1 MQVSA
6 NGVRV
11 EVDIRGPAH
20 GEPLL
25 MIMGLGMQLIAWP
38 DGLVD
43 ALVAH
48 GFRVIRF
55 DNRDVG
61 LSQPFDQL
69 GVPSIPMAALLHAF
83 HLPVQAPYQLADL
96 ARDAVGVL
104 DALGIARAHVC
115 GASMGG
121 MVAQHLGFSHGER
134 VKSLTL
140 MMTSSGHRSL
150 PKESWPVR
158 RAMLSR
164 PRPGAT
170 PQQRREHLLDHY
182 MHLYGVIGS
191 PGYPG
196 DPAEMRERIEQ
207 GVRRS
212 FRPQAVARQ
221 LVAIA
226 ADMAGPA
233 WRTVSARAG
242 SMPQRAANASPSAR
256 AARFRPSTR
265 FTTSFMP
272 APLPHGPRWN
282 HSRAKQRTRATAS
295 AIRSAGPPSITTALP
310 SRTWALDPAIVAS

>member
-6 NGVRV
+6 NGVRI
-11 EVDIRGPAH
+11 EVDIHGPDS

-38 DGLVD
+38 EGLVEQ
-43 ALVAH
+43 LVAQ

-69 GVPSIPMAALLHAF
+69 GVPNIPLAALLHTLR
-83 HLPVQAPYQLADL
+83 LPVQAPYQIADL

-104 DALGIARAHVC
+104 DALGLPKAHIC

-121 MVAQHLGFSHGER
+121 MVAQHLGFAHASR

-140 MMTSSGHRSL
+140 MMTTSGHRSL
-150 PKESWPVR
+150 PKESLKVR

-164 PRPGAT
+164 PRPGTT
-170 PQQRREHLLDHY
+170 PEQKFENVLDHY
-182 MHLYGVIGS
+182 VSLYGVIGS
-191 PGYPG
+191 PGYP
-196 DPAEMRERIEQ
+196 PEPRQLRERIAR
-207 GVRRS
+207 GIRRA

-226 ADMAGPA
+226 ADRHRAERLPRITAPTLVIHGEHDALIPVA
-233 WRTVSARAG
+233 AAHDLAHRIPGARLEIIPGWGHDLPEALW
-242 SMPQRAANASPSAR
+242 PRLAAEVA
-256 AARFRPSTR
+256 
-265 FTTSFMP
+265 
-272 APLPHGPRWN
+272 
-282 HSRAKQRTRATAS
+282 ATARR
-295 AIRSAGPPSITTALP
+295 A
-310 SRTWALDPAIVAS
+310 

>member
-6 NGVRV
+6 NGVCI
-11 EVDIRGPAH
+11 EVDIHGPDD

-43 ALVAH
+43 QLVAR

-61 LSQPFDQL
+61 LSQSFDKL
-69 GVPSIPMAALLHAF
+69 GVPNIPLAALLHTLG
-83 HLPVQAPYQLADL
+83 LPVKAPYQIADL

-104 DALGIARAHVC
+104 DALGIAQAHVC

-121 MVAQHLGFSHGER
+121 MIAQHLGFAHGQR

-140 MMTSSGHRSL
+140 MMTTSGHRSL
-150 PKESWPVR
+150 PKESLKVR

-164 PRPGAT
+164 PRPART
-170 PQQRREHLLDHY
+170 PAQKFENVLDHY
-182 MHLYGVIGS
+182 VMLYGVIGS
-191 PGYPG
+191 PGYPTE
-196 DPAEMRERIEQ
+196 PAALRQRISQ
-207 GVRRS
+207 VVKRS

-226 ADMAGPA
+226 ADTHRAERLPRITAPTLVLHGEGDPLIPVAAGHDLARRIPGAQLDTIPGWGHDLPEPLWPRLTAAIAAHALGPA
-233 WRTVSARAG
+233 GA
-242 SMPQRAANASPSAR
+242 
-256 AARFRPSTR
+256 
-265 FTTSFMP
+265 
-272 APLPHGPRWN
+272 
-282 HSRAKQRTRATAS
+282 
-295 AIRSAGPPSITTALP
+295 
-310 SRTWALDPAIVAS
+310 

>member
-6 NGVRV
+6 NGVRI
-11 EVDIRGPAH
+11 EVDLHGPDD

-43 ALVAH
+43 ALVAR

-69 GVPSIPMAALLHAF
+69 GLPNIPLAALLHTLR
-83 HLPVQAPYQLADL
+83 LPVRAPYQLADL

-121 MVAQHLGFSHGER
+121 MIAQHLGFAHGQR
-134 VKSLTL
+134 LKSLTL
-140 MMTSSGHRSL
+140 MMTTSGQRGL
-150 PKESWPVR
+150 PKESLKVR
-158 RAMLSR
+158 RALLSR
-164 PRPGAT
+164 PRPAST
-170 PQQRREHLLDHY
+170 PEQKFENVLDHY
-182 MHLYGVIGS
+182 VSLYGVIGS
-191 PGYPG
+191 PDY
-196 DPAEMRERIEQ
+196 PAEPRLLRERIAHS
-207 GVRRS
+207 VKRS

-226 ADMAGPA
+226 AD
-233 WRTVSARAG
+233 THRAERLPRITAPTLVIHG
-242 SMPQRAANASPSAR
+242 QDDPLIPVA
-256 AARFRPSTR
+256 AARDLARRIPGAR
-265 FTTSFMP
+265 LEILP
-272 APLPHGPRWN
+272 GWGHDLPEPLWPRLAAEVARN
-282 HSRAKQRTRATAS
+282 
-295 AIRSAGPPSITTALP
+295 AGL
-310 SRTWALDPAIVAS
+310 

>member
-6 NGVRV
+6 NGVRI
-11 EVDIRGPAH
+11 EVDIHGPDC

-38 DGLVD
+38 DGFVDDLVG
-43 ALVAH
+43 H

-61 LSQPFDQL
+61 LSQPFDDL
-69 GVPSIPMAALLHAF
+69 GLPNIPLAALLHTF
-83 HLPVQAPYQLADL
+83 RLPVKAPYQIADL

-121 MVAQHLGFSHGER
+121 MVAQHLGFAHAGR

-140 MMTSSGHRSL
+140 MMTTSGHRGLPSESL
-150 PKESWPVR
+150 RVR
-158 RAMLSR
+158 RALLSR

-170 PQQRREHLLDHY
+170 PEQKLENILDHY
-182 MHLYGVIGS
+182 VALYGVIGS
-191 PGYPG
+191 PGYP
-196 DPAEMRERIEQ
+196 PEPRALRERIAR
-207 GVRRS
+207 GVKRA

-226 ADMAGPA
+226 ADSHRAERLPRITAPTLVIHGRDDALIPVA
-233 WRTVSARAG
+233 AAHDLARRIPGAQLEIIPGWGHDLPEPLWPRLAREIAAIAARA
-242 SMPQRAANASPSAR
+242 
-256 AARFRPSTR
+256 
-265 FTTSFMP
+265 
-272 APLPHGPRWN
+272 
-282 HSRAKQRTRATAS
+282 
-295 AIRSAGPPSITTALP
+295 
-310 SRTWALDPAIVAS
+310 

>member
-6 NGVRV
+6 SGVQI
-11 EVDIRGPAH
+11 EVDIHGADD

-38 DGLVD
+38 DGLVEE
-43 ALVAH
+43 LVAR

-61 LSQPFDQL
+61 LSQPFDEL
-69 GVPSIPMAALLHAF
+69 GVPNIPVAALLHTLR
-83 HLPVQAPYQLADL
+83 LPLKAPYQIADL

-121 MVAQHLGFSHGER
+121 MIAQHLGFAHGQR

-140 MMTSSGHRSL
+140 MMTTSGHRSL
-150 PKESWPVR
+150 PKESLKVR

-164 PRPGAT
+164 PRPAST
-170 PQQRREHLLDHY
+170 PEQKFENVLDHY
-182 MHLYGVIGS
+182 VGLYGVIGS
-191 PGYPG
+191 PGYP
-196 DPAEMRERIEQ
+196 AEPHTLRERIAR
-207 GVRRS
+207 GVKRA

-226 ADMAGPA
+226 ADTHRAERLHRITAPTLVIHGEADPLIPVA
-233 WRTVSARAG
+233 AAHDLARRIPGAKLELIPG
-242 SMPQRAANASPSAR
+242 WGHDLPEPLWPQLAASIADI
-256 AARFRPSTR
+256 AAR
-265 FTTSFMP
+265 
-272 APLPHGPRWN
+272 GD
-282 HSRAKQRTRATAS
+282 AS
-295 AIRSAGPPSITTALP
+295 GG
-310 SRTWALDPAIVAS
+310 